1 MMKESGT
8 SLFDILRHRAARAP
22 ASIATRSSERVLT
35 YRRLWSRIERGTA
48 RLISEWG
55 AASGDTIAYW
65 GQGHQDALSLYF
77 AAARCGIRLLPLEHA
92 SLRENATALL
102 RQHRV
107 AVLLHDDDIAVETLP
122 AASFVPRIARL
133 SSLVATRCHHYP
145 PVDEKASVPSLIL
158 PADVQTPRSLLQL
171 TEGITDV
178 AATHTFRVTAA
189 LFDDDV
195 FAPCV
200 LPVLAAGGTILFR

>member
-1 MMKESGT
+1 M
-8 SLFDILRHRAARAP
+8 
-22 ASIATRSSERVLT
+22 
-35 YRRLWSRIERGTA
+35 WSRIERGTA